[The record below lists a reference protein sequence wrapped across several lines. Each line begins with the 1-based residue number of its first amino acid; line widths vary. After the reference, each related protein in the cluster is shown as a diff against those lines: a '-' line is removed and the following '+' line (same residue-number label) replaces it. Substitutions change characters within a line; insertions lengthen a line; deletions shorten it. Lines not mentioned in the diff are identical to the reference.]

1 MLALVMVGTVTAGAV
16 VLHKL
21 DAGIQTFDQA
31 GLGKHRPPPTVAGT
45 NILLLGSDT
54 RTGADAKL
62 GGAGDSVGRSDTTVL
77 VHVYQGGTR
86 AVGVSIPRDALVD
99 IPSCLLPDGHWSAP
113 QHDVMFNS
121 AYMTGQSPKG
131 NPACTVRTV
140 EKLTGLRVD
149 HTVIADFAGFAKMTE
164 VVGGVQ
170 VCLPQPLYQGD
181 LDPNREARGLGRGQ
195 RIFKAGKQTVAGA
208 KALAYVRIRHGIG
221 DSSDIGRMKRQQA
234 FLSAVITKV
243 RNQGL
248 TPTKILPLA
257 EAATQNFTVDPS
269 LDSAGKLA
277 KFVISMRNMSPN
289 HIAFVTAPWKYAGAR
304 IALVHPDVDRLW
316 EALKADQP
324 IDGADTQQKTKTKL
338 TVAQAL
344 AKVKSPV
351 TVLNG
356 TSVTGLASKTATAL
370 KKHGLSVGGVG
381 NTSAHSTTAVEYGPA
396 EASQAKMLAS
406 AFPGS
411 TVEQSSEPGLRL
423 LVGTAHTMR
432 PSTAQAVMPKVTLPD
447 SLVSDTRTA
456 AQDSCKG
463 VSYG

>member
-1 MLALVMVGTVTAGAV
+1 MTALVTITAVAAGAV
-16 VLHKL
+16 VLNRL
-21 DAGIQTFDQA
+21 DAGIQTFNAA

-62 GGAGDSVGRSDTTVL
+62 GGKGDNVGRSDTTVL
-77 VHVYQGGTR
+77 VHVYEGGTR

-99 IPSCLLPDGHWSAP
+99 IPSCLLPDGSWSAP

-131 NPACTVRTV
+131 NPACTIRTV

-149 HTVIADFAGFAKMTE
+149 HTVIADFAGFAQMTQ

-170 VCLPQPLYQGD
+170 VCLPDPIYQGD
-181 LDPNREARGLGRGQ
+181 LDPNRPDRGRL
-195 RIFKAGKQTVAGA
+195 IFHAGKQMVSGA

-221 DSSDIGRMKRQQA
+221 DGSDIGRMKRQQA
-234 FLSAVITKV
+234 FLSAVISKV

-257 EAATQNFTVDPS
+257 EAATRNFTVDPS
-269 LDSAGKLA
+269 LDTAAKLA
-277 KFVISMRNMSPN
+277 KFVISMRNMTPSN
-289 HIAFVTAPWKYAGAR
+289 ISFVTAPWRYEGAR
-304 IALVHPDVDRLW
+304 VALVHPDVDRLW
-316 EALKADQP
+316 AALKADQP
-324 IDGADTQQKTKTKL
+324 INGAATKKPGPKL

-344 AKVKSPV
+344 AKVKVPV

-356 TSVTGLASKTATAL
+356 TTVTGLASRTGAKL
-370 KKHGLSVGGVG
+370 KHAGMTVGGVG
-381 NTSAHSTTAVEYGPA
+381 NTTARSTTAVEYGPGDLPSA
-396 EASQAKMLAS
+396 RMLAA

-411 TVEQSSEPGLRL
+411 TLEQSTTPGLRL
-423 LVGTAHTMR
+423 LVGTEHTMR
-432 PSTAQAVMPKVTLPD
+432 SGTARAVAPKVALPA
-447 SLVSDTRTA
+447 SVTNEARTA
-456 AQDSCKG
+456 NQDSCSG